1 MFKVKNIEGL
11 TKLQEVKKYW
21 GQNEKKSPKIRVCD
35 VCCLRC
41 GKQNFALSFYYQVN
55 FTLALHKSF

>member
-21 GQNEKKSPKIRVCD
+21 GQNEKSHLK
-35 VCCLRC
+35 
-41 GKQNFALSFYYQVN
+41 
-55 FTLALHKSF
+55 